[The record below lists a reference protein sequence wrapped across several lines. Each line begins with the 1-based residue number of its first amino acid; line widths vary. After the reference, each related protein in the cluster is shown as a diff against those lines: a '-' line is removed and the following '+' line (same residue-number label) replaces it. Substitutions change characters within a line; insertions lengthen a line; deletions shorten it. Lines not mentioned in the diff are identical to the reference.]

1 MSSIISTP
9 DELSSS
15 RKPAA
20 GRCWRIVEAQNQIS
34 TTKLTDSRDE
44 QYALERLIEAAKP
57 PVPAECRHLHFLL
70 FTPFRYG
77 SLYPRGSRFRR
88 AGATPGVFYGS
99 EIVETAIA
107 ELCFHRLLFFAES
120 PQTKWPGNAGEYTA
134 FAADY
139 LTATS
144 IDLTSPPFAA
154 RSALWMMHVT
164 DYAACQA
171 LADMARQAD
180 IELIRYASVRDPGHN
195 ANVAL
200 LSCRAFATSE
210 PAAHQTWRLLFG
222 GNGARAVCEWPRH
235 TIDFGREVFLP
246 DPRIAAMN
254 WER

>member
-15 RKPAA
+15 RKRAA

-44 QYALERLIEAAKP
+44 QHALERLIEAAKP

-154 RSALWMMHVT
+154 RSALWMHVT